1 MRKSTVIPKQV
12 QKSHQTKQQQEVTTT
27 SNHKL
32 QEENLMFRI
41 IALSY
46 SRSPISIKNC
56 AVCKEKVWLIDT
68 QKKKKSN

>member
-1 MRKSTVIPKQV
+1 
-12 QKSHQTKQQQEVTTT
+12 
-27 SNHKL
+27 
-32 QEENLMFRI
+32 MFRL

-68 QKKKKSN
+68 QKKKKKQLVENVPEEAQEITRQSLQSTFNVLK